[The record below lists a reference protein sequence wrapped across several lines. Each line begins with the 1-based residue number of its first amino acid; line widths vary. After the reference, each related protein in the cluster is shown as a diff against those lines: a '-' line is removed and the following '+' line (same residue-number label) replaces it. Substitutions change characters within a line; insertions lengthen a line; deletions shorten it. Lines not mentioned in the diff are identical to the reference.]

1 MPAHP
6 QVRLLAATVS
16 LLNALNHDRTRF
28 GALIGSAVPDGWPE
42 FPEAIG
48 FALEQLQQGRG
59 EGAEEQ
65 NSHRSPA

>member
-16 LLNALNHDRTRF
+16 LLNVLDHDRTRF

-59 EGAEEQ
+59 EGD
-65 NSHRSPA
+65 